1 MCVYVGLGS
10 TVVTSSQTT
19 SNNAETEYRLV
30 KLTDKVKKKNNRC
43 MHIVFI
49 MCVFCLCH
57 SRPLIA
63 TRVAIVTVFLTD
75 PADTLSH
82 IKGIYDS
89 KLNLP

>member
-1 MCVYVGLGS
+1 MCVCVS
-10 TVVTSSQTT
+10 TLVLVTGSQTT

-30 KLTDKVKKKNNRC
+30 KLTDKVKTKQSLHAYC
-43 MHIVFI
+43 IYYV
-49 MCVFCLCH
+49 CVPSMLY
-57 SRPLIA
+57 PLIA
-63 TRVAIVTVFLTD
+63 TRVAIVTVFFID